1 MKLGTFQLKKRFDP
15 IKKMDCFLKIKF
27 NIVAFKDIKQKNAE
41 MEKFEF

>member
-1 MKLGTFQLKKRFDP
+1 MKVGSFQLKKRSDQR
-15 IKKMDCFLKIKF
+15 KKMDFFLKIKF